1 MFEFC
6 FINCQYARIYLTSA
20 LRCHKLWLFLFHFNY
35 FKRNIFVRCLLRY
48 VNSHTNIQRI
58 QSKRHFKQFKN
69 QGMFW
74 HSWKKRNLKKKWKNL
89 LGQVYVFFLT
99 LPVIKFSTGNIS
111 TITEWLG
118 IDVREMKIL
127 IPLWYQYLK
136 PPWRHELRMSCLR

>member
-74 HSWKKRNLKKKWKNL
+74 HSWKKRNLKKNGRISLDKSMFFFLRYLWLNLALVTSVPSQNDLVLTSGKWKYWYHC
-89 LGQVYVFFLT
+89 G
-99 LPVIKFSTGNIS
+99 INI
-111 TITEWLG
+111 
-118 IDVREMKIL
+118 
-127 IPLWYQYLK
+127 
-136 PPWRHELRMSCLR
+136 